1 MTKRAP
7 AKAPPGPDGL
17 PVVGSLPE
25 YARDPFDFERRMHQ
39 EYGDVVRWKLPGGWM
54 YHLADP
60 DHIEHVLVQN
70 NQNYVKGE
78 AFQETL
84 GPVLGN
90 GVLNSEGEFWRR
102 QRHLIEPSFHPERI
116 STYAEMMVDSTER
129 AISGWRDGEIR
140 DVHSEMT
147 ALTLDIVGRALFGVD
162 LRDDSERVGEAL
174 ETVMAGAEF
183 SLTDLLPEAI
193 PTPGRRKFEQAVET
207 LDRVVAEI
215 VAERKRNPTEDDVV
229 SMLLAARDEEGE
241 GMTDRQVHDEVMTL
255 LLAGHETTALAL
267 TFTFFLLAQNG
278 DAERKL
284 VAELD
289 RELGGDRPTMADVG
303 DLPYLENV
311 VKESMR
317 LYPPVPGIVREPVE
331 DDRVGDYRIPA
342 GVTVSMSQHV
352 VHRDPRWYDDPMAFR
367 PERWGSEAARASNA
381 SGEGGDPRA
390 DEFEQSLP
398 RLAYFPFAAG
408 PRRCIGDRFAL
419 LEARLVLATI
429 LQEYHLELVSSP
441 ALDLRPSIT
450 ARPKDPVEMKLHER
464 AGTRW
469 EASAA
474 ESERADAEREAETS
488 AE

>member
-1 MTKRAP
+1 MTNRGNART
-7 AKAPPGPDGL
+7 PPGPNGL
-17 PVVGSLPE
+17 PVVGSLPT
-25 YARDPFDFERRMHQ
+25 YARDPFDFERRMHR

-70 NQNYVKGE
+70 NGNYVKGE

-90 GVLNSEGEFWRR
+90 GLLNAEGEFWRR
-102 QRHLIEPSFHPERI
+102 QRHLVEPAFHPDRI
-116 STYAEMMVDSTER
+116 STYAEMMVDASER
-129 AISGWRDGEIR
+129 GTTGWRDGETR
-140 DVHSEMT
+140 DVHAEMT
-147 ALTLDIVGRALFGVD
+147 ALTLEIVGRALFGVD
-162 LRDDSERVGEAL
+162 LRDESVRVGEAL
-174 ETVMAGAEF
+174 EVVMAGSEF

-193 PTPGRRKFEQAVET
+193 PTPGRRRFDAAVET
-207 LDRVVAEI
+207 LERVVARI
-215 VAERKRNPTEDDVV
+215 VRERKRNPTDEDVV
-229 SMLLAARDEEGE
+229 SMLLSARDEAGE
-241 GMTDRQVHDEVMTL
+241 GMSDRQVYDEVMTL

-267 TFTFFLLAQNG
+267 TFTFFLLAQHG
-278 DAERKL
+278 DVERKL
-284 VAELD
+284 VAELE
-289 RELGGDRPTMADVG
+289 RELGGDPPTMADVG
-303 DLPYLENV
+303 DLTYLERV
-311 VKESMR
+311 VQESMR

-367 PERWGSEAARASNA
+367 PERWTDGFRE
-381 SGEGGDPRA
+381 
-390 DEFEQSLP
+390 SLP

-450 ARPKDPVEMKLHER
+450 ARPKNPVEMKVHER
-464 AGTRW
+464 EGSRW
-469 EASAA
+469 DVSQ
-474 ESERADAEREAETS
+474 SEVEPAMD
-488 AE
+488 

>member
-7 AKAPPGPDGL
+7 ARTPPGPDGL
-17 PVVGSLPE
+17 PVVGNLPE

-84 GPVLGN
+84 GPVTGN
-90 GVLNSEGEFWRR
+90 GILNSEGEFWRR

-129 AISGWRDGEIR
+129 ATARWRDGEIR

-162 LRDDSERVGEAL
+162 LREKSETVGEAL

-183 SLTDLLPEAI
+183 SLTDLLPEEI
-193 PTPGRRKFEQAVET
+193 PTPGRRKFEGAVET
-207 LDRVVAEI
+207 LDRVVASI
-215 VAERKRNPTEDDVV
+215 IAERKRNPTEDDVV

-241 GMTDRQVHDEVMTL
+241 GMTDQQVRDEVMTL

-278 DAERKL
+278 DVERKL

-289 RELGGDRPTMADVG
+289 RELGGDRPTMMDLG
-303 DLPYLENV
+303 DLAYLERV

-367 PERWGSEAARASNA
+367 PERWT
-381 SGEGGDPRA
+381 DQFKQ
-390 DEFEQSLP
+390 DLP

-450 ARPKDPVEMKLHER
+450 ARPKNPVEMKIHER

-469 EASAA
+469 DSSAGESAA
-474 ESERADAEREAETS
+474 ADGDEATSEQSATS
-488 AE
+488 D

>member
-7 AKAPPGPDGL
+7 ARTPPGPDGL
-17 PVVGSLPE
+17 PVVGSLPA
-25 YARDPFDFERRMHQ
+25 YARDPFDFERRMHRQ
-39 EYGDVVRWKLPGGWM
+39 YGDVVRWRFPGNWV

-102 QRHLIEPSFHPERI
+102 QRHLIEPSFHPDRI

-129 AISGWRDGEIR
+129 ATARWRDGEVR

-174 ETVMAGAEF
+174 EVVMAASEF

-193 PTPGRRKFEQAVET
+193 PTPGRRRFENAVET

-215 VAERKRNPTEDDVV
+215 IAERKRNPTDDDVV

-241 GMTDRQVHDEVMTL
+241 GMTDRQVRDEVMTL

-278 DAERKL
+278 DVERKL

-289 RELGGDRPTMADVG
+289 RELGGDRPTMADLG
-303 DLPYLENV
+303 DLPYLERV

-367 PERWGSEAARASNA
+367 PDRWTDG
-381 SGEGGDPRA
+381 
-390 DEFEQSLP
+390 FEQSLP

-450 ARPKDPVEMKLHER
+450 ARPKRPVEMKIHER
-464 AGTRW
+464 SGSRW
-469 EASAA
+469 DASASERA
-474 ESERADAEREAETS
+474 ESERTPRSEREVETEAE
-488 AE
+488 

>member
-1 MTKRAP
+1 
-7 AKAPPGPDGL
+7 
-17 PVVGSLPE
+17 
-25 YARDPFDFERRMHQ
+25 
-39 EYGDVVRWKLPGGWM
+39 
-54 YHLADP
+54 
-60 DHIEHVLVQN
+60 
-70 NQNYVKGE
+70 
-78 AFQETL
+78 
-84 GPVLGN
+84 
-90 GVLNSEGEFWRR
+90 
-102 QRHLIEPSFHPERI
+102 
-116 STYAEMMVDSTER
+116 
-129 AISGWRDGEIR
+129 
-140 DVHSEMT
+140 MT

-162 LRDDSERVGEAL
+162 LREKSETVGEAL

-183 SLTDLLPEAI
+183 SLTDLLPEEI
-193 PTPGRRKFEQAVET
+193 PTPGRRKFEGAVET
-207 LDRVVAEI
+207 LDRVVASI
-215 VAERKRNPTEDDVV
+215 IAERKRNPTEDDVV

-241 GMTDRQVHDEVMTL
+241 GMTDQQVHDEVMTL

-278 DAERKL
+278 DVERKL

-289 RELGGDRPTMADVG
+289 RELGGDRPTMM
-303 DLPYLENV
+303 DLSDLTYLEKV
-311 VKESMR
+311 VEESMR

-367 PERWGSEAARASNA
+367 PERWT
-381 SGEGGDPRA
+381 DQFKQ
-390 DEFEQSLP
+390 DLP

-450 ARPKDPVEMKLHER
+450 ARPKNPVEMKLHER

-469 EASAA
+469 DPSAGESAA
-474 ESERADAEREAETS
+474 DSPADGDEAASEQSATS
-488 AE
+488 D